1 MPGPLFRIRVQAGS
15 RQKKEDKSVKSEKLK
30 TKSLGAVGLMCCRRH
45 CVLFLSLLVLLA
57 SNSFAQKNEHYNSPL
72 YSPRIYDP
80 SESVT
85 TGLPDALKTVGIEQK
100 LGDQMPLD
108 TELKDEDGKPVKL
121 GAYFNTGRPVILAF
135 VYYECPMLC
144 NQVLNGLTGSLKG
157 ISFDAGKE
165 FDVVAIS
172 FDARENDKPDL
183 AKNKKTSYIERY
195 ARPDAE
201 KGWHFLTGTQDAI
214 DKVTSAAGF
223 SYKWDEK
230 SNQFAHAAG
239 VMIVTPDGK
248 LSRYFYGIDYSPKD
262 VKFGIMESAESKVG
276 NPAEKLLLYCYH
288 YDPST
293 GKYGL
298 AILRVIRVF
307 GVLTLLGMGTMIFVF
322 WRRNKRKES
331 EL

>member
-1 MPGPLFRIRVQAGS
+1 M
-15 RQKKEDKSVKSEKLK
+15 KSVGPG
-30 TKSLGAVGLMCCRRH
+30 GAVRRRIGLA
-45 CVLFLSLLVLLA
+45 LFFILFTFHFSLFTLSG
-57 SNSFAQKNEHYNSPL
+57 FAQKSEHYNSPL
-72 YSPRIYDP
+72 YSPKTYDP
-80 SESVT
+80 TVDAT
-85 TGLPDALKTVGIEQK
+85 NGLPDALKTIGIEQK
-100 LGDQMPLD
+100 LGAQLPLD
-108 TELKDEDGKPVKL
+108 TELKDEDGKIVNL
-121 GAYFNTGRPVILAF
+121 GSFFNTGRPVIVAF

-172 FDARENDKPDL
+172 FDAREFDKPDL
-183 AKNKKTSYIERY
+183 AKNKKASYIDRY
-195 ARPDAE
+195 SRPGSE

-230 SNQFAHAAG
+230 SGQFAHAAG
-239 VMIVTPDGK
+239 VMIATPDGK

-262 VKFGIMESAESKVG
+262 LKFGIMESAESKVG
-276 NPAEKLLLYCYH
+276 SPAEQLLLYCYH

-298 AILRVIRVF
+298 AILNVIRL
-307 GVLTLLGMGTMIFVF
+307 GGIATLIGMGAMGFIF
-322 WRRNKRKES
+322 WRRNKRKSGES
-331 EL
+331 